1 MTLAM
6 TDIQQLLDGL
16 DRQLALGQIDLGTYQ
31 TLRAKFSA
39 QVMTPP
45 KLLQDPLRTIQ
56 SQMGQQAQ
64 AIKCPGCMAPAA
76 ASFANR
82 DGVITCEFCGGAFS
96 LRTATD
102 EMERLRADIRKWVA
116 DLAGG
121 FGGGIGNGIIDEASR
136 KFIFTDKLLPSLRLA
151 ADRATETFGAFRHG
165 PLFSFPITNE
175 LPRSPF
181 MEAHRSMPDSMT
193 IVERVKT
200 TEARAG
206 SAEIM
211 AFAVGDA
218 DRIALQVV
226 QAACQESVRL
236 ASARRH
242 ALSFD
247 ADGLSKSVANLSA
260 LKDLYEQTQRASS
273 NDPARARFARALAR
287 RMTALIDA
295 TNALQSLLKVRDG
308 VFPGPFA
315 VAFDN
320 AASVCDVSAAD
331 LEVSGV
337 DPRESIPAAEGARV
351 DAQTMRIVRDC
362 VRLYGSCGAERGF
375 PFEDVVRSLANL
387 VARAHEPQSDLEWLA
402 SFLVQ
407 LSTHVNAAQG
417 EPLVALV
424 TDHAAAEAEAHADA
438 KSGFIVGAEAVS
450 IGGRM
455 LIPFWVAELTFTQQ
469 TGMIFKKGKAAQ
481 ELVFLD
487 AASHSGRWFRAT
499 TDSDVGRITSHA
511 LTQFGALPRSTDP
524 LLPVVALDAAV
535 ARFKQIIQTTPGYAG
550 GRPKMHGLVYLPA
563 VRASFANRQGR
574 RDATFVA
581 GAGAQFSS
589 ITSNPV
595 RFGTFDLK
603 LA

>member
-1 MTLAM
+1 MN
-6 TDIQQLLDGL
+6 DIQQLLDGL

-39 QVMTPP
+39 QATTLPVVH
-45 KLLQDPLRTIQ
+45 DPLRVIQ
-56 SQMGQQAQ
+56 SQMGKQAQ

-76 ASFANR
+76 ASLAKD
-82 DGVITCEFCGGAFS
+82 DGVITCEFCGGSFS

-102 EMERLRADIRKWVA
+102 EMERLRSDIRKWVS

-121 FGGGIGNGIIDEASR
+121 FGGVGNSIIDEASR

-175 LPRSPF
+175 LPRAPF

-206 SAEIM
+206 SPEIL
-211 AFAVGDA
+211 AFAVAEA
-218 DRIALQVV
+218 DRNALQVV
-226 QAACQESVRL
+226 QAVCQESVRL
-236 ASARRH
+236 ASVRRH

-247 ADGLSKSVANLSA
+247 ADGLSKSAANLGA
-260 LKDLYEQTQRASS
+260 LKGLYEQTQRVAG
-273 NDPARARFARALAR
+273 NDLARSRFARALAR

-295 TNALQSLLKVRDG
+295 TNALQGLLKERDG
-308 VFPGPFA
+308 VLPGPFA
-315 VAFDN
+315 VAFDTT
-320 AASVCDVSAAD
+320 ASTCDVVAAD

-362 VRLYGSCGAERGF
+362 VRLYESCGAECGH

-387 VARAHEPQSDLEWLA
+387 VSRARESQSDLEWLA

-407 LSTHVNAAQG
+407 LSTHVSAAQG

-424 TDHAAAEAEAHADA
+424 SDHAAAEAEAQADA
-438 KSGFIVGAEAVS
+438 KSGLFVGSEAVT
-450 IGGRM
+450 IGTRM
-455 LIPFWVAELTFTQQ
+455 LIPFWAAELTFTEQ
-469 TGMIFKKGKAAQ
+469 TGRIFKKGRAAQ
-481 ELVFLD
+481 ELVFLE
-487 AASHSGRWFRAT
+487 AASHSGEWFAAT
-499 TDSDVGRITSHA
+499 ADSDVGRLASRA
-511 LTQFGALPRSTDP
+511 FTQLGALPRSTDP

-535 ARFKQIIQTTPGYAG
+535 ARFKHIIQTTPGYAG

-589 ITSNPV
+589 IASNPV